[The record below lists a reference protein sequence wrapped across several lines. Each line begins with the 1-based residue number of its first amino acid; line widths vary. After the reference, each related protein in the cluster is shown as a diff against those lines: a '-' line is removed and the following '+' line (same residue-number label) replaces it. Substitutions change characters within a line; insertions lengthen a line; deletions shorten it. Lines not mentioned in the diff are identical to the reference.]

1 MFTRTTPLFKVDCCT
16 SLLVVRMWLDLWV
29 CAQVRPARSHKIRFR
44 LIPGT
49 GFTLTPLF
57 VGNLARDL
65 EIVHFEEHDDRSIEA
80 RFLILLLLRLN
91 SCVFHPSPS
100 RWGIRYQ
107 NRMVSQST
115 QACKLVEAV
124 AGILLDLAVLVL
136 LKIKHFEM
144 RIREP
149 FKKKER

>member
-1 MFTRTTPLFKVDCCT
+1 MFTRTTPKFKVDCSI
-16 SLLVVRMWLDLWV
+16 SLLIVCMWLDLWV
-29 CAQVRPARSHKIRFR
+29 RAQIRPAKSHKIRFR

-65 EIVHFEEHDDRSIEA
+65 EIVHFEEHDDRSMEA

-91 SCVFHPSPS
+91 LFVFHPSPN
-100 RWGIRYQ
+100 RWGIRCQ

-115 QACKLVEAV
+115 QAYKLVEA
-124 AGILLDLAVLVL
+124 AARILLDLAVPVL
-136 LKIKHFEM
+136 LKIKQVWDEDL
-144 RIREP
+144 E
-149 FKKKER
+149 